1 MPNHFLDAQ
10 KQKMS
15 KRMPGLGNGS
25 SMWKIDIARLLMQNK
40 QLVLS
45 QLSLDAALAYIY
57 CLEEITLAYQRSA
70 AWKNNNNDNNSR
82 TATDNGI
89 K

>member
-1 MPNHFLDAQ
+1 
-10 KQKMS
+10 
-15 KRMPGLGNGS
+15 
-25 SMWKIDIARLLMQNK
+25 MQNK